1 MQESLRSYAA
11 STCVTASNLQAM
23 VEAFLTH
30 VGVPVFVDSLVVS
43 FVEGVDGLESNLRD
57 FRQEHV
63 GFPK

>member
-1 MQESLRSYAA
+1 M
-11 STCVTASNLQAM
+11 TASNLQAM